1 MAGSSSD
8 VARSLVG
15 VAVRTGAPRP
25 DISTPDAVKKTLA
38 AAKSVVI
45 SSGPSGVY
53 LNALFEKLGI
63 MADLKPKLK
72 VTPPGVAVAEWL
84 AQGRGAL
91 GLQQVSGLIHYPGH
105 PFLRPLPQ
113 DIQEGTGFSG

>member
-53 LNALFEKLGI
+53 LNALFEKLGV

-72 VTPPGVAVAEWL
+72 GTPPGVAVGGWL
-84 AQGRGAL
+84 AKCRGEPRLPQGGEP
-91 GLQQVSGLIHYPGH
+91 IHVPGH
-105 PFLRPLPQ
+105 PSLRPPP
-113 DIQEGTGFSG
+113 